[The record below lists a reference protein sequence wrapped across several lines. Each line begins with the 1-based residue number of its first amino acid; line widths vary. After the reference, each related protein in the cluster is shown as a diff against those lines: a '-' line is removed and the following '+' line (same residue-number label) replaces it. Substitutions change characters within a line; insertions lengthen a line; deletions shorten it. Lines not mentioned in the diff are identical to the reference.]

1 MVDDVQP
8 GEGAAPWLTSYPEGI
23 DWQLAPEERSLGTLL
38 DDAVATWP
46 ERSFLE
52 FLGRSWTYAEIG
64 RLVERATAGFQA
76 IGVRRGTRV
85 GFLLPN
91 CPYYPIC
98 YFAVLRAGGTVV
110 NYNPL
115 YTPLEIERQV
125 ADSAT
130 EIMVTLDLETLL
142 PKLDGLIG
150 RTPLRRIV
158 VGRMADV
165 LPFPKSMLFPLVKRR
180 EIARNDRGPAT
191 IGFHE
196 LIRTETLPHVAE
208 EIDPLRDVAVVQYT
222 GGTTGVAKGAL
233 LTHAALATNARQL
246 VLWNRMAAPAGDRIL
261 AVLPLFHV
269 FALTVVLNYGAAVGA
284 ELILLPRFE
293 MAQLLKAIE
302 RKRPTILP
310 GVPTLYTAINTH
322 PRIERRDLTSLRL
335 CISGGA
341 PLPLEVMERFEALTG
356 CPVVEGYGLTES
368 PVVTCNPIGGRRKPG
383 SVGLPLPGA
392 RLEIRSLDDPKTL
405 QPLGEKGE
413 ICVGGPQNM
422 TAYHRAAGPLDEVVD
437 DGLLRTGD
445 IGRVDPEGY
454 LFVVD
459 RLKEVIIC
467 SGFNVWPRMVEEALY
482 QHPAVAEA
490 AVVGIDD
497 ERRGQT
503 VKAFVVRRDGMALDA
518 PDLLEF
524 LSSRLSPIEMP
535 KLIEFRDD
543 LPKSTIG
550 KVLKRKLTDRA
561 AEPGADAAATKGAA
575 A

>member
-1 MVDDVQP
+1 MVDHVQP
-8 GEGAAPWLTSYPEGI
+8 GEAAAAPWLTSYPEEI
-23 DWQLAPEERSLGTLL
+23 DWQLVPEERSLGSLL
-38 DDAVATWP
+38 DDAVAAWP

-52 FLGRSWTYAEIG
+52 FLGRSWTYGEIG
-64 RLVERATAGFQA
+64 RLVERAAAGFQA

-85 GFLLPN
+85 GLLLPN

-125 ADSAT
+125 VDSAT
-130 EIMVTLDLETLL
+130 EIMVTLDLEALL

-150 RTPLRRIV
+150 ATPLRRIV

-180 EIARNDRGPAT
+180 EIARVDRGLAT
-191 IGFHE
+191 LGFHE
-196 LIRTETLPHVAE
+196 LIRLEATDAPEA
-208 EIDPLRDVAVVQYT
+208 IDPLRDVAVVQYT

-233 LTHAALATNARQL
+233 LTHAALMTNARQL
-246 VLWNRMAAPAGDRIL
+246 VLWNRMADPNGDRIL

-269 FALTVVLNYGAAVGA
+269 FALTVVLNYGTSVGA
-284 ELILLPRFE
+284 ELVLLPRFG
-293 MAQLLKAIE
+293 MAQLLKTIE
-302 RKRPTILP
+302 RKRPTVLP
-310 GVPTLYTAINTH
+310 GVPTLFGAITAH
-322 PRIERRDLTSLRL
+322 PRIERRDLTSIRL
-335 CISGGA
+335 VISGGA

-356 CPVVEGYGLTES
+356 CAVIEGYGLTES
-368 PVVTCNPIGGRRKPG
+368 PVATCNPIGGRRKPG
-383 SVGLPLPGA
+383 SVGLPLPGT
-392 RLEIRSLDDPKTL
+392 RVEIRSLDDPTVPR
-405 QPLGEKGE
+405 PLGEKGE
-413 ICVGGPQNM
+413 ICVRGPQSM
-422 TAYHRAAGPLDEVVD
+422 TGYHRAAGTVDETIE

-445 IGRVDPEGY
+445 IGRLDAEGY
-454 LFVVD
+454 LHVVD

-503 VKAFVVRRDGMALDA
+503 VKAFVVRREGMVLDA
-518 PDLLEF
+518 PELLDF
-524 LSSRLSPIEMP
+524 LGSRLSPIEMP

-550 KVLKRKLTDRA
+550 KVLKRELVDRRE
-561 AEPGADAAATKGAA
+561 EPGEDRQAAGAA